1 MKYLILGIVLITGLA
16 VNAQRDL
23 TPSKKKDAFG
33 VRDLRNLS
41 NSGLQF
47 QLGPTYTFT
56 KLKNDVHEVDP
67 ATQLYRGSYYNDPKG
82 RLGVYGEIGMIHF
95 PKKRSGI
102 SLALKTVLVSYFD
115 WGLGFKYFRGS
126 ELIHLDS
133 LDNVGNKIGE
143 AEETYALGQGNVYGR
158 FSIHKNIKLSEALF
172 LDNTLGIN
180 LDYRLLQRSDDYN
193 WTPMTD
199 AQQYTKPFQ
208 GQLHYGLGLGV
219 RLKRGSYMVFGAR
232 TPILGYQSVT
242 PDMSNNGDKTNMF
255 GKPSFHWYSSR
266 YWPVLFHFKYM
277 FLFEKKAKGCPA
289 VEINEDDR
297 ERYRNGN

>member
-1 MKYLILGIVLITGLA
+1 MKYLILGIALISGLV

-23 TPSKKKDAFG
+23 TPRKKKDAFG
-33 VRDLRNLS
+33 TRDLRNLS
-41 NSGLQF
+41 NAGLQF
-47 QLGPTYTFT
+47 QLGPTYAFT
-56 KLKNDVHEVDP
+56 KLKNDVYEVDP
-67 ATQLYRGSYYNDPKG
+67 ATQLYRGSYYHDPKG
-82 RLGVYGEIGMIHF
+82 RLGVYGEIGMFHF
-95 PKKRSGI
+95 PKKRSGL

-115 WGLGFKYFRGS
+115 WGVGFKYFRGQ
-126 ELIHLDS
+126 ELNHLDS
-133 LDNVGNKIGE
+133 LDNIGNKIGE
-143 AEETYALGQGNVYGR
+143 AEEMYALGHGNVYGR

-180 LDYRLLQRSDDYN
+180 LDYRLIQRTDAYD
-193 WTPMTD
+193 WPPMTD
-199 AQQYTKPFQ
+199 NPQYTKPFQ

-219 RLKRGSYMVFGAR
+219 RLKRGSYMIFGAR

-242 PDMSNNGDKTNMF
+242 PDVNHNGEKSNMF

-266 YWPVLFHFKYM
+266 YWPILFHFKYM
-277 FLFEKKAKGCPA
+277 FLFEKKAKGCPP

>member
-1 MKYLILGIVLITGLA
+1 MKYLILSALLISGFA

-23 TPSKKKDAFG
+23 TPRKKKDAFG
-33 VRDLRNLS
+33 TRDLRNLS
-41 NSGLQF
+41 ASGLQF

-56 KLKNDVHEVDP
+56 KTRNEVLEVDP
-67 ATQLYRGSYYNDPKG
+67 ATQLYRGSYYNDPRG
-82 RLGVYGEIGMIHF
+82 RLGIYGEIGMFHF
-95 PKKRSGI
+95 PKKRSKL

-115 WGLGFKYFRGS
+115 WGVGFKYFRGA

-143 AEETYALGQGNVYGR
+143 AEEKYTLGQGNVYGR

-180 LDYRLLQRSDDYN
+180 LDYRLLQPSDDYN
-193 WTPMTD
+193 WSPMTD
-199 AQQYTKPFQ
+199 RQQYTKPFQ
-208 GQLHYGLGLGV
+208 AQLHYGLGLGV
-219 RLKRGSYMVFGAR
+219 RLKRGSYMIFGAR

-242 PDMSNNGDKTNMF
+242 PDMANNGDKTNMF

-277 FLFEKKAKGCPA
+277 FLFEKKVKGCPP